1 MTLSYIPS
9 LQKKGLGDKKIN
21 RVNVSL
27 SNRYDTKLKRLA
39 IACNMPPTTL
49 AGFLIAVSLDSDS
62 LIDMLQ
68 EKFNVHS
75 SYRVLPLENYETG
88 EVELVLREKG

>member
-1 MTLSYIPS
+1 
-9 LQKKGLGDKKIN
+9 
-21 RVNVSL
+21 
-27 SNRYDTKLKRLA
+27 
-39 IACNMPPTTL
+39 MPPTTL